1 MNAHYRITTDDA
13 RCLLRI
19 ELGGFFEAGDL
30 AALAAEKALAIG
42 RMRCGRNRHVT
53 LCDVSACKIQTSEIA
68 EIFAGMI
75 ADPAFQSRR
84 LAIVTGGS
92 IARLQARRLVDRE
105 NAACFGDVESAEAWL
120 FASTTAMRAPG
131 DGGRTPPYL

>member
-19 ELGGFFEAGDL
+19 ELGGFFEADDL

-53 LCDVSACKIQTSEIA
+53 LCDVSACKIQTGDIA
-68 EIFAGMI
+68 EMFAGMI

-84 LAIVTGGS
+84 LAIVTGS
-92 IARLQARRLVDRE
+92 SLARLQVRRMLERAD
-105 NAACFGDVESAEAWL
+105 AACFSDVASAEAWL
-120 FASTTAMRAPG
+120 FASTAAMRAAG
-131 DGGRTPPYL
+131 